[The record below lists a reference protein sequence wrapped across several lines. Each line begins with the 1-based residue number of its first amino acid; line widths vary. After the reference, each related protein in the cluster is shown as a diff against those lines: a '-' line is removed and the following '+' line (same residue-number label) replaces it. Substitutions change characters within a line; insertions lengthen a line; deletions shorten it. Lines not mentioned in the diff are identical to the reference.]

1 MSQLFICVFIYQQI
15 PTNSKEHCTKSRWL
29 AFGPRNIA
37 QTYKGYVINGCRFL
51 TVDVKR
57 KTQNSGVVYEAFS
70 VCRSSARDTNH
81 MADIVTYYGVITEII
96 LLDYHMFQIPIFRC
110 NWANK
115 GNGVK
120 EEDGFTLVNLH
131 LNQSAF
137 LKDPYILASQAKQVF
152 YSVEDDSSPWSV
164 VMRAPPRGYHELET
178 EEKFVAESVSI
189 QEFDDLEDHSSDDE
203 NFCVRN
209 DCEGVLVIE

>member
-1 MSQLFICVFIYQQI
+1 M
-15 PTNSKEHCTKSRWL
+15 
-29 AFGPRNIA
+29 
-37 QTYKGYVINGCRFL
+37 
-51 TVDVKR
+51 
-57 KTQNSGVVYEAFS
+57 
-70 VCRSSARDTNH
+70 
-81 MADIVTYYGVITEII
+81 
-96 LLDYHMFQIPIFRC
+96 

-137 LKDPYILASQAKQVF
+137 RNDPYILASQAKQVF

-164 VMRAPPRGYHELET
+164 VMRAPPRGYHKLET
-178 EEKFVAESVSI
+178 EEKFVAGSISI
-189 QEFDDLEDHSSDDE
+189 QEIDDLGDQSSDDE

-209 DCEGVLVIE
+209 DCEGVLVMD